1 MIMLGTTKP
10 KFDSHL
16 VFHVCLLQFVKMSEK
31 GRIII
36 RLSVFGRPNST
47 WKRKITETQEPPTF
61 SKGACYL
68 FACIE
73 DFQRLLN

>member
-1 MIMLGTTKP
+1 MLGTTKP

-31 GRIII
+31 GRIIR

-47 WKRKITETQEPPTF
+47 WKRERSQKHKSNQPFPKELAI
-61 SKGACYL
+61 YL
-68 FACIE
+68 HA
-73 DFQRLLN
+73 